1 MKDIEKYDPN
11 FQERSDKEIAQ
22 AIFPLALILFT
33 TVVGPLIMLTIKNT
47 TSVHCNFETKCFI
60 ELLMILFA
68 IASLPTGFSDKFV
81 YWCTVPCIMFGIGL
95 LLQLKLSFIP
105 ILVVEIIVFL
115 CLFVF
120 YKEKLA

>member
-81 YWCTVPCIMFGIGL
+81 YWCTVPCIMSGIGL